1 MLNQSN
7 YDLQAMEINLKITK
21 HFSSY
26 NVQDY
31 YNITSLTMFKI
42 HRI

>member
-7 YDLQAMEINLKITK
+7 YDLQTMEINLKITK
-21 HFSSY
+21 HFSPH

-31 YNITSLTMFKI
+31 YNITSLTMFKT